1 MGVLLLTKQF
11 KNLFWKCADEIN
23 GALFVNWQLVP
34 TLHVVSLD
42 KELNRKKR
50 KTMCLL
56 SCSLLDWAHVYNS
69 NKKENFSCTTRHKT
83 LYNTLLEQWTLKVKA
98 LARIFIYDNK
108 VRIIFF
114 WRVKLGTVSEYTFVS
129 LKIFLCYFL
138 WKFFIFSFPD
148 LTKNTMELYTL
159 CFHSIGRSFYFKCD
173 WTFKTCINIQTKY
186 LISHLVSTGHITNPK
201 LHIFSNNFFE
211 YHILF
216 SYVWAS

>member
-1 MGVLLLTKQF
+1 MTLTRSPSSTGVRDLFDSDFIHIKINFWLLRYLRLYCFLYLYIITVVVWSFSIKSHNSISWKHLFRNSVLYLELIIWIMGVLLLTKQF

-114 WRVKLGTVSEYTFVS
+114 FDVWNSE
-129 LKIFLCYFL
+129 L
-138 WKFFIFSFPD
+138 FP
-148 LTKNTMELYTL
+148 NT
-159 CFHSIGRSFYFKCD
+159 HSS
-173 WTFKTCINIQTKY
+173 
-186 LISHLVSTGHITNPK
+186 V
-201 LHIFSNNFFE
+201 
-211 YHILF
+211 
-216 SYVWAS
+216 